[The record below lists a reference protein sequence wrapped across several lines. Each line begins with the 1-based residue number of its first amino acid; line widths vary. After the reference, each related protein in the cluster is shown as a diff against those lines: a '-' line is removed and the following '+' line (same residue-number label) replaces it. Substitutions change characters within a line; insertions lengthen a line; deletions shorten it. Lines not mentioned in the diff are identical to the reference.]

1 MNPFKTN
8 TMPIDRMPQL
18 LYRENEIQQI
28 KNNIDDRKQTVVL
41 GVEGVG
47 KTSILK
53 CVFNRAYRIQKANEG
68 TLISSVTEFPTD
80 LKSDEIYLHFAE
92 MIISSVGILSQCEKT
107 DEMNEILKKCKEIRE
122 EKHSPELYFEKI
134 VKLIYNDYEYHI
146 VMVVD
151 NFERFT
157 SSKEVTMKHHE
168 TLRKLLNYSQ
178 YIVATNYDLNEDSLP
193 DGVSGSLLLMNFAG
207 NEIRISGWS
216 AEQSINYFDNCLKE
230 KEIDFSK
237 QLQDKL
243 FNLTGGIP
251 LLLNLAAH
259 FAFEYI
265 KLNNTEVGLTFKS
278 LYDNVLVQTLFCRWC
293 KMITPMQVT
302 AIRHLLEGTYDNDV
316 DERKLRCLYLRGILN
331 YNTRKDDF
339 GNTIVFDKEYLFCCR
354 LFGRFCNEN
363 GKLEQASSE
372 NPLKKS
378 VDEST
383 NNSTVNEMSVEDLL
397 VLLRNKIEEGNA
409 SKEQIINMTKV
420 LGQYMPNVTST
431 IDLNEELSNEVLK
444 KYFLTREIFAK
455 FDPKVQDFLY
465 VGIQMDRCFENVS
478 ISNFD
483 YSTVYLSF
491 FKALETHL
499 NLTLVPVMKKVSP
512 DATDDKGRTLSSLDN
527 SKTLMLGSMATILT
541 KRQSGA
547 KSRVVDLI
555 KQRCR
560 LKNLTRYTNNEMWDK
575 YEDMLPK
582 IAITRNHCPHT
593 SMLRDDQGKK
603 FLQEIFGHNGNPEKS
618 FMMRMLNIYTDIM
631 ATYDSK

>member
-8 TMPIDRMPQL
+8 TMPVDRMPQL
-18 LYRENEIQQI
+18 LYREKEIQQI
-28 KNNIDDRKQTVVL
+28 KENITDRKQTVIL

-47 KTSILK
+47 KTSLLK
-53 CVFNRAYRIQKANEG
+53 CTFNRAYRIEKACEG
-68 TLISSVTEFPTD
+68 TLISAVTEFPSD
-80 LKSDEIYLHFAE
+80 LKSDDIYLHFAE
-92 MIISSVGILSQCEKT
+92 MIISSVGILSQCKKV
-107 DEMNEILKKCKEIRE
+107 DEMNEILKRCKEIRE
-122 EKHSPELYFEKI
+122 ERHSAELYFEKI

-168 TLRKLLNYSQ
+168 TLRKLLSYSQ

-207 NEIRISGWS
+207 NEIRIGGWP
-216 AEQSINYFDNCLKE
+216 ECQSKNYLDDCLKE
-230 KEIDFSK
+230 NTFMFSEELK
-237 QLQDKL
+237 DKI

-251 LLLNLAAH
+251 LLLNLAAN
-259 FAFEYI
+259 FAFEHLE
-265 KLNNTEVGLTFKS
+265 LNKTEANLTFNA
-278 LYDNVLVQTLFCRWC
+278 LYEKELVQTLFFHWC
-293 KMITPMQVT
+293 KMITSMQVT
-302 AIRHLLEGTYDNDV
+302 AIRHLLEGTFDNEL
-316 DERKLRCLYLRGILN
+316 DEKKLRCLYLRGILN
-331 YNTRKDDF
+331 YNTRRDEF
-339 GNTIVFDKEYLFCCR
+339 GNIIIYDKEYRFCCR
-354 LFGRFCNEN
+354 MFGKFCKEK
-363 GKLEQASSE
+363 GKLELASSE
-372 NPLKKS
+372 NPLKRISGEKM
-378 VDEST
+378 VEVET
-383 NNSTVNEMSVEDLL
+383 NKMSVEDLL
-397 VLLRNKIEEGNA
+397 ELLNSKIEEGNA
-409 SKEQIINMTKV
+409 SKEQIINMTKA
-420 LGQYMPNVTST
+420 LGQYLPNVTST
-431 IDLNEELSNEVLK
+431 IDLNEELTNEVLQ
-444 KYFLTREIFAK
+444 KYFLTREIFTK
-455 FDPKVQDFLY
+455 FDSKVQDFLY

-478 ISNFD
+478 ICNFD

-512 DATDDKGRTLSSLDN
+512 DATDDKGRTLSSLDS
-527 SKTLMLGSMATILT
+527 SKTLMLGTTATILT

-560 LKNLTRYTNNEMWDK
+560 SKNLTRYANDEMWDK

-618 FMMRMLNIYTDIM
+618 FMMRMLNMHKDIM
-631 ATYDSK
+631 ATYNTK